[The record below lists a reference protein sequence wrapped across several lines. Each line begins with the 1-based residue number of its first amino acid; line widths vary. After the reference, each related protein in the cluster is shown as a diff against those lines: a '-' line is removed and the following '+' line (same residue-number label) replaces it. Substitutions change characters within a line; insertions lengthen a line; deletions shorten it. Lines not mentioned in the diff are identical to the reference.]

1 MGTRLCSEPAG
12 QPGPDSC
19 RGTCLDK
26 VFLGTSG
33 CLPVVGGGGGAGADA
48 PEGLLPWDQLALSL
62 VLSNP
67 GSLSVGGRP
76 PGSGVICPFLP
87 QRSLTKEMG
96 RGQRCPPL
104 GDRR

>member
-19 RGTCLDK
+19 RGTPWTRCFWDPQAAYLWW
-26 VFLGTSG
+26 GAA
-33 CLPVVGGGGGAGADA
+33 GAGADV

>member
-1 MGTRLCSEPAG
+1 MGTRLCSEPTG

-26 VFLGTSG
+26 VFLGPSG
-33 CLPVVGGGGGAGADA
+33 CLPVVGGGGGGGRCAGGAA
-48 PEGLLPWDQLALSL
+48 AVGSASTLS
-62 VLSNP
+62 
-67 GSLSVGGRP
+67 GSLQPWRSECRGEAP
-76 PGSGVICPFLP
+76 WLWVICPFLP

-104 GDRR
+104 GDSR